1 MFHHRSVFQPR
12 EPALW
17 VFAAFVLYGTVR
29 IVVALAELSEV
40 SRSAWALSWL
50 LLAAYTA
57 PLAVLIY
64 FLDLYERE
72 PVSVAVAAFAWGAF
86 AATALSLD
94 AGGWEVVLSQI
105 TSPVFAARW
114 GPALTAPIV
123 EEVLKG
129 AGVVLLY
136 LIVRDEVDDAMDGFV
151 YGALCGLGF
160 AVVEDVVYFMA
171 AFGGTTGGVL
181 EGFYIRVLS
190 SGLYGHVLYTGLVGM
205 AVGLIVSARDPRPTR
220 ERMPAAA
227 GLVALAIVAH
237 ALWNAPLPALTAMP
251 STAGAGWLLL
261 PVVFALKGL
270 PLLLLVVVALRL
282 ARARERRWL
291 DAALSKEVGVEGI
304 TPAEFSALR
313 EPAARRAAIRS
324 MRQRAGRPA
333 AALLARLQR
342 EQIDLAMIASRVDP
356 EDVLLAEQRDYC
368 RSLRDALAAMPGAA
382 GAAGSARST
391 GSH

>member
-1 MFHHRSVFQPR
+1 
-12 EPALW
+12 
-17 VFAAFVLYGTVR
+17 
-29 IVVALAELSEV
+29 
-40 SRSAWALSWL
+40 
-50 LLAAYTA
+50 
-57 PLAVLIY
+57 VLIY

-237 ALWNAPLPALTAMP
+237 ALWNAPLPALTAVP

>member
-1 MFHHRSVFQPR
+1 
-12 EPALW
+12 
-17 VFAAFVLYGTVR
+17 
-29 IVVALAELSEV
+29 
-40 SRSAWALSWL
+40 
-50 LLAAYTA
+50 
-57 PLAVLIY
+57 
-64 FLDLYERE
+64 
-72 PVSVAVAAFAWGAF
+72 
-86 AATALSLD
+86 
-94 AGGWEVVLSQI
+94 
-105 TSPVFAARW
+105 
-114 GPALTAPIV
+114 
-123 EEVLKG
+123 
-129 AGVVLLY
+129 
-136 LIVRDEVDDAMDGFV
+136 
-151 YGALCGLGF
+151 
-160 AVVEDVVYFMA
+160 
-171 AFGGTTGGVL
+171 VL

-313 EPAARRAAIRS
+313 EPAARRAAISS